1 MDTMTIT
8 LHPEVGSSSY
18 LDNSIAIAI
27 IVTINARELPDIL
40 DVDEFF
46 KAMQKSGRFPLFT
59 CGCDHF
65 GCSGYYID
73 VVCTATAWVLRNR
86 YHPHNE
92 QLMETFEYHIPW
104 QQVRTAAQEIVNYL
118 QALHVQYPH
127 HEITAGVVGLNL
139 ASHIA
144 DYDEILSSLP

>member
-8 LHPEVGSSSY
+8 LYPEVGSSGY
-18 LDNSIAIAI
+18 LDDSTAIAI
-27 IVTINARELPDIL
+27 IVTINAHELPDIL
-40 DVDEFF
+40 DIDEFF
-46 KAMQKSGRFPLFT
+46 KAIQESGRFPLFT
-59 CGCDHF
+59 CGCGHF
-65 GCSGYYID
+65 ECSGYYVD
-73 VVCTATAWVLRNR
+73 LVCTATAWVLRNR

-92 QLMETFEYHIPW
+92 QLMEEFEYHIPW

-144 DYDEILSSLP
+144 DYGEILSSLP